1 MFGFWDPFILFG
13 GLSFWIISFFIAV
26 AFIWCI
32 EFDKSDGAV
41 LLIVLSYAFLWGA
54 VGINPIVYAWN
65 NPITA
70 FTYIGGYFLG
80 GTVWTIVKWY
90 FYLLR
95 RRDEARKIR
104 VYFDA
109 NCDDL
114 NQKWKNNDEFNFTNW
129 MNDGG
134 STGSGASR
142 CRRAYNDR
150 NYPPMATQHK
160 GDILFWATYWPFSA
174 FWTLL
179 NDPIRRLWNA
189 IYSVLG
195 GILQRISNKVFAD
208 V

>member
-1 MFGFWDPFILFG
+1 MFGLWEPFVLFG
-13 GLSFWIISFFIAV
+13 GLAFWVIAFFIAV
-26 AFIWCI
+26 SFIWCI
-32 EFDKSDGAV
+32 EFDRSSGAITM
-41 LLIVLSYAFLWGA
+41 IVLSYAFLWGA
-54 VGINPIVYAWN
+54 VGFNPIIYAWG

-70 FTYIGGYFLG
+70 LTYIGVYFLG
-80 GTVWTIVKWY
+80 GTIWTIVKWY

-104 VYFDA
+104 IYFDA
-109 NCDDL
+109 NHDEL
-114 NQKWKNNDEFNFTNW
+114 NQRWSNSDEFNFVNW

-134 STGSGASR
+134 QYGSGASR
-142 CRRAYNDR
+142 HRRSYSDS

-160 GDILFWATYWPFSA
+160 GDILFWAIYWPFSA

-195 GILQRISNKVFAD
+195 GMLQRISNKVFAD